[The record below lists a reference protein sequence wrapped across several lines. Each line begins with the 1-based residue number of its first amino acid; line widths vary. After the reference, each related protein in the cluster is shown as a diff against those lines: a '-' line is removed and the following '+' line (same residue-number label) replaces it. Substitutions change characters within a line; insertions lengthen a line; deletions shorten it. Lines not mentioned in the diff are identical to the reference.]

1 MQMRAVAND
10 TLLTKCNSDLIGL
23 QLDDASV
30 PSEFNEAVQNTQ
42 VQESQ
47 IISAQNKKQS
57 TQVEL
62 DSMANNAREL
72 TKVRI
77 NQALAAADADV
88 KKNQAE
94 MESFLNIITS
104 QATAYNV
111 LKTGLNMTNNQL
123 IQYIKS
129 QAINNYNQHNMVIS
143 LPTRS

>member
-1 MQMRAVAND
+1 MRAVAND
-10 TLLTKCNSDLIGL
+10 TLLTKCYSDLIGL

-30 PSEFNEAVQNTQ
+30 PQKFNEAVQNTQ

-62 DSMANNAREL
+62 ESTANNAREL

-94 MESFLNIITS
+94 MDSFANIITS
-104 QATAYNV
+104 QATAYQA
-111 LKTGLNMTNNQL
+111 LKTGLGMSN
-123 IQYIKS
+123 
-129 QAINNYNQHNMVIS
+129 
-143 LPTRS
+143 

>member
-1 MQMRAVAND
+1 MQLVDNLNALVTNFTASQVLKKDEIFAQMRAVAND
-10 TLLTKCNSDLIGL
+10 TLLTKCYSDLIGL

-30 PSEFNEAVQNTQ
+30 PQKFNEAVQNTQ

-62 DSMANNAREL
+62 ESTANNAREL

-94 MESFLNIITS
+94 MDSFANIITS
-104 QATAYNV
+104 QATAYQA
-111 LKTGLNMTNNQL
+111 LKTGLGMSN
-123 IQYIKS
+123 
-129 QAINNYNQHNMVIS
+129 
-143 LPTRS
+143 